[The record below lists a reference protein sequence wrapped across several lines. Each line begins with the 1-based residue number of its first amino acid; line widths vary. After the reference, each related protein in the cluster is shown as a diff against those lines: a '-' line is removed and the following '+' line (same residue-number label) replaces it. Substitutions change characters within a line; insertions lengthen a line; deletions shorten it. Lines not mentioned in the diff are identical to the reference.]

1 MGDGIGVGGL
11 HSLAS
16 GLGDGVLNIG
26 ASNLGDGVAVLNLN
40 GDNLHLR
47 IVNAVLGGDLTASVL
62 HGGNS
67 RVGNSGCNRGNVGNG
82 SGGVDGSSGNGG
94 SGVGSIELG
103 IGLGISLS
111 VSLHKTGVGNVT
123 SMGSIT
129 QHINDL
135 LADLLVLDLL
145 GLNSLGAAH
154 SLGGGGTGL
163 GHKDLA
169 LNLAVRG
176 GNSDSGG
183 SVGNGNRGG
192 NSGGGSVHGSYSGG
206 SGQTEVG
213 VAGGGQKGG
222 VSLRVG
228 RRGS

>member
-1 MGDGIGVGGL
+1 MGHMLRDDWFTLGGWDLIVDIGTL
-11 HSLAS
+11 
-16 GLGDGVLNIG
+16 D
-26 ASNLGDGVAVLNLN
+26 LGDGVAVLDLDWDQLDL
-40 GDNLHLR
+40 GVIDT
-47 IVNAVLGGDLTASVL
+47 VLSDDLAASVL
-62 HGGNS
+62 DGS
-67 RVGNSGCNRGNVGNG
+67 LDRVSNGMSNG
-82 SGGVDGSSGNGG
+82 SDDWSSSKRGGMVSTNQ
-94 SGVGSIELG
+94 VLR
-103 IGLGISLS
+103 ISLGLS
-111 VSLHKTGVGNVT
+111 FSLSLDNVT
-123 SMGSIT
+123 SSWGVT
-129 QHINDL
+129 KEVGHL

-206 SGQTEVG
+206 SGQAEVG

-228 RRGS
+228 GRGS